1 MNFKYNLSDIQ
12 MDKLMNVKQILIIL
26 FMFLFSFI
34 TVSANEHKPL
44 KMPKIQVIPL
54 HDTHS
59 DREYE
64 LYIQLPKSYSKNNDL
79 KYPVVYITDAKA
91 LFRMVSASTGQL
103 MRNVI
108 LVGISYEIGMGRH
121 ESRGRD
127 YTPAK
132 IKGWK
137 ELTGKA
143 NNHLTFIRNDVIKY
157 VENNYRA
164 DSDKRTY
171 FGYSLGGLFGAYA
184 LLAQPDT
191 FKNYI
196 LGSPSINFV
205 EKYMFQL
212 ETNIAQ
218 KRKVLNTNVFLS
230 VGALEKDYVGPV
242 EKFASKLKSRNYPNL
257 SLKHVVINSADH
269 SEAFPMS
276 AVLGIKW
283 LADLYK

>member
-1 MNFKYNLSDIQ
+1 
-12 MDKLMNVKQILIIL
+12 MDKLINVKQNLIIF
-26 FMFLFSFI
+26 FMFLFSFT
-34 TVSANEHKPL
+34 TVSASEHKPL
-44 KMPKIQVIPL
+44 RMPKIQVIPL

-64 LYIQLPKSYSKNNDL
+64 LYIQLPRSYSKTNDV

-108 LVGISYEIGMGRH
+108 LVGISYEIGLGRH

-127 YTPAK
+127 YTPVE
-132 IKGWK
+132 IKDWTWS
-137 ELTGKA
+137 EQTGKA
-143 NNHLTFIRNDVIKY
+143 SNHLTFIRNDVIKY

-164 DSDKRTY
+164 DPDKRTY
-171 FGYSLGGLFGAYA
+171 FAYSLSGLFGAYA

-212 ETNIAQ
+212 ESNTAQ
-218 KRKVLNTNVFLS
+218 KRKDLNANVFLS
-230 VGALEKDYVGPV
+230 VGALEEDYMGPV

-269 SEAFPMS
+269 SEAFPMA
-276 AVLGIKW
+276 AVLGINW
-283 LADLYK
+283 LADLNKEEN

>member
-1 MNFKYNLSDIQ
+1 MEN
-12 MDKLMNVKQILIIL
+12 LMNVKQGLIIF
-26 FMFLFSFI
+26 FMFLFSFL
-34 TVSANEHKPL
+34 TVSASEYKPFE
-44 KMPKIQVIPL
+44 MPLIQIIPL

-64 LYIQLPKSYSKNNDL
+64 LYIKLPRSYSKNNDV

-91 LFRMVSASTGQL
+91 LFEMLSASTGQL
-103 MRNVI
+103 MRNAI
-108 LVGISYEIGMGRH
+108 LVGISYEKGMGRH

-132 IKGWK
+132 IDDWE

-143 NNHLTFIRNDVIKY
+143 SNHLTFIRNDVIKY
-157 VENNYRA
+157 VENHYQA

-205 EKYMFQL
+205 YKYMFQL
-212 ETNIAQ
+212 ESNTALE
-218 KRKVLNTNVFLS
+218 RKDLNVNVFLS
-230 VGALEKDYVGPV
+230 VGALEKDYVGPIK
-242 EKFASKLKSRNYPNL
+242 EFSSKLKSRNYANL
-257 SLKHVVINSADH
+257 SLKHVVIDSADH

-276 AVLGIKW
+276 AVLGINW